1 MAYTD
6 NFSNCSQRN
15 YQFRLDMA
23 RQQIYD
29 NMEDDIPEN
38 LVEGFPVREACLEHE
53 DKFDLLSETEKKKKQ
68 ENDIE
73 ADRAGT
79 RNNNEGNNHDWSWV
93 TAQTKLPPAK
103 PYCYLEAVLTQH
115 AAKFNKEE
123 KK

>member
-103 PYCYLEAVLTQH
+103 PYYYLEAVLTGTRIQLL
-115 AAKFNKEE
+115 
-123 KK
+123 